1 VTVTGTVTPSPTPTA
16 TVTGTATPSATRS
29 LTPSPSATIT
39 PSGAPSSTP
48 TPQANPLTA
57 KAADKCQRAITRAG
71 SVFMAKRLKSL
82 DKCANGVLHCVQE
95 KASDPSCMP
104 KAIVTCND
112 EMIGTLAALQSAFD
126 DGIAGKCEGVGLTI
140 ADVLDPDQLGFAG
153 VQAECANLG
162 SPLND
167 IGAVSVCILA
177 QHECEA
183 EQVFEV
189 QEPRAGEMLDLVR
202 TQGGTFPAPTC
213 LVDHGPAGATSDPKT
228 LGKAVDK
235 CEAKMKAAGTK
246 FLLAKLGG
254 LTTCAAGVL
263 TCDLTKP
270 GDAGCLSKASSAC
283 TKGLAKIDDEA
294 DKVGPAID
302 KRCGAA
308 AINFDALRAPTG
320 ANLDALAPECATFG
334 VPAINSIA
342 DYETCLIRQHIC
354 HGEEL
359 TRFEVPRAEELL
371 GLITP
376 PAALHS
382 AFCPSG
388 T

>member
-1 VTVTGTVTPSPTPTA
+1 V
-16 TVTGTATPSATRS
+16 SA
-29 LTPSPSATIT
+29 
-39 PSGAPSSTP
+39 
-48 TPQANPLTA
+48 
-57 KAADKCQRAITRAG
+57 
-71 SVFMAKRLKSL
+71 
-82 DKCANGVLHCVQE
+82 
-95 KASDPSCMP
+95 
-104 KAIVTCND
+104 
-112 EMIGTLAALQSAFD
+112 
-126 DGIAGKCEGVGLTI
+126 
-140 ADVLDPDQLGFAG
+140 
-153 VQAECANLG
+153 
-162 SPLND
+162 
-167 IGAVSVCILA
+167 CILA

-189 QEPRAGEMLDLVR
+189 QEPRAGELLDLVR

-213 LVDHGPAGATSDPKT
+213 LTDHGPAGATSDPKT

-235 CEAKMKAAGTK
+235 CEAQMKASGTK
-246 FLLAKLGG
+246 FVLAKLRG

-270 GDAGCLSKASSAC
+270 GDATCLSKASSAC
-283 TKGLAKIDDEA
+283 TKSLAKIDDEA

-320 ANLDALAPECATFG
+320 ANLDALAAECAAFG

-342 DYETCLIRQHIC
+342 DYETCLIRQHSC
-354 HGEEL
+354 RGEEL
-359 TRFEVPRAEELL
+359 TRFEVPRAEEML

-376 PAALHS
+376 PATLHS